1 LPQPRRSGIVPA
13 NGARLYYAQFGQGP
27 NVLLL
32 HGGMGSSNY
41 WGHLIDALAPQYA
54 VTALDT
60 RGHGRSPVVS
70 GVYSYKVFA
79 DDAAAALSA
88 LGIQS
93 AAVVGWSDG
102 AITALQMAVSH
113 PALVTR
119 AFVFGGNITLAGYKP
134 NGSSSPVFATYSRR
148 CQAEYRELSPH
159 PERWPDLVR
168 ALARMW
174 RSEPGIG
181 RAQLAAL
188 KIPVTISDGEY
199 DEIIR
204 REHTEMMA
212 RSIPGA
218 TLKILPEVSH
228 FAMLQKPHEF
238 NRAVIELLSA

>member
-1 LPQPRRSGIVPA
+1 MPA

-41 WGHLIDALAPQYA
+41 WGHLIDALAPRYA

-88 LGIQS
+88 LEIQS

-168 ALARMW
+168 GLARMW

-188 KIPVTISDGEY
+188 KIPVTVSDGEY

-228 FAMLQKPHEF
+228 FAMLQKPDEF